1 MRVLVTAGS
10 KHGATTEMARMI
22 GEVLAGEGA
31 DVDLAEPGQVG
42 SIEEYDA
49 VVIGSAVY
57 MGRWLE
63 TSREFVDRCAD
74 ALAARQVWLFS
85 SGPIGDPPVPEEDPV
100 DIAGIL
106 DRTGARAHRVFPG
119 KLERS
124 RLSFGEKAV
133 VAAVRTPDGD
143 FRPWDEIREWA
154 EEIAQEL
161 RVGAA

>member
-31 DVDLAEPGQVG
+31 DVDLAEPGEVG
-42 SIEEYDA
+42 SVEEYDA

-57 MGRWLE
+57 MGRWQE
-63 TSREFVDRCAD
+63 PVREFVDRHAD
-74 ALAARQVWLFS
+74 ALATRQVWLFS
-85 SGPIGDPPVPEEDPV
+85 SGPLGDPPIPPDDPV
-100 DIAGIL
+100 DVAGIL
-106 DRTGARAHRVFPG
+106 DRTGARSHRVFPG

-124 RLSFGEKAV
+124 RLSFGEKAMA
-133 VAAVRTPDGD
+133 AAVRAPEGD
-143 FRPWDEIREWA
+143 FRPWDEIRAWA
-154 EEIAQEL
+154 EEISRDL

>member
-31 DVDLAEPGQVG
+31 DVDLAEPGEVG